1 MNQAKMVS
9 LRLDKSTHKKLLEVA
24 EKEGVSVSLLIRR
37 AVERYLK
44 EEELVRK
51 YDMAEISRKIDEIEG
66 KYSKLLTAVNILQR
80 RMEEIQ
86 KRGL

>member
-1 MNQAKMVS
+1 MNQTKMVS

-51 YDMAEISRKIDEIEG
+51 YDMAEISRKIDEIER
-66 KYSKLLTAVNILQR
+66 KYSKLLRAVNILQR